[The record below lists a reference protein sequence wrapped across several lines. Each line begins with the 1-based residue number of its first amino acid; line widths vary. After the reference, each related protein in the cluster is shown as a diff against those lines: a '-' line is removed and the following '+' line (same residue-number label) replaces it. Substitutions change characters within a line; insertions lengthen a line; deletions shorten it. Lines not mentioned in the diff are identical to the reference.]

1 MIEPRLKQIYKEDV
15 IPALIKRFSYEN
27 IHEVPKLK
35 KIVLNMGVGDAL
47 ENQKFLTA
55 AVEDMTT
62 IAGQK
67 PVITRAKKS
76 IANFKIRKGVPIG
89 CRVTLRK
96 AKMYEFLDRFITAAM
111 PRIRDF
117 RGVSPK
123 SFDGRGNYSIG
134 VTEQII
140 FPEIN
145 YDEVEKI
152 RGMDVTIVTS
162 AETDEEAYHL
172 LDELGMPFRK

>member
-1 MIEPRLKQIYKEDV
+1 MIKPRLKKIYKEDV

-27 IHEVPKLK
+27 IHEVPKLE

-55 AVEDMTT
+55 AVEDMET